1 MTSASTVVGVSMPFP
16 KSPREVY
23 ADNPLEEVICHFRFP
38 AVLKISATVP
48 ADFQDTIR
56 DNYPWYAERA
66 GSPGLP
72 KEIIDLLPSG
82 IPVPGILRQP
92 EHQFF
97 TEDRGRSITLG
108 QDFIAVTENDYQD
121 WASFRK
127 EIMQVEGVL
136 REIYAPSFYTRVGL
150 RYRDV
155 LDREEHGL
163 RGVPW
168 EELLNPSFI
177 GILGDGRLSDA
188 VQESQGRALLK
199 IPDVDDGFVLIE
211 HGLATGEQ
219 EGQLVYLIDSDF
231 FTNKRCESN
240 DALQSLDRFNK
251 WGGHL
256 FRWATKDKLRT
267 ALRPRTDV

>member
-1 MTSASTVVGVSMPFP
+1 MPFP

-23 ADNPLEEVICHFRFP
+23 EDNPLEEVICQFRFP
-38 AVLKISATVP
+38 AVLKISAAAPV
-48 ADFQDTIR
+48 DFQEAIR
-56 DNYPWYAERA
+56 DDYPWFEEQA
-66 GSPGLP
+66 GGPGLP
-72 KEIIDLLPSG
+72 REIIDLLPSG
-82 IPVPGILRQP
+82 IPVPGLPRQP
-92 EHQFF
+92 EYQFF
-97 TEDRGRSITLG
+97 TEDRGRSITLS
-108 QDFIAVTENDYQD
+108 QEFIAVTENNYQD

-127 EIMQVEGVL
+127 AIEQAESVL
-136 REIYAPSFYTRVGL
+136 REIYTPSFYIHVGL

-155 LDREEHGL
+155 LNRERHGL
-163 RGVPW
+163 GEVSW
-168 EELLNPSFI
+168 EKLLNPWFI
-177 GILGDGRLSDA
+177 GILGDGRLSGA

-231 FTNKRCESN
+231 FTNKRCESHG
-240 DALQSLDRFNK
+240 ALQSLDRFNK

-256 FRWATKDKLRT
+256 FRWATQGKLRT